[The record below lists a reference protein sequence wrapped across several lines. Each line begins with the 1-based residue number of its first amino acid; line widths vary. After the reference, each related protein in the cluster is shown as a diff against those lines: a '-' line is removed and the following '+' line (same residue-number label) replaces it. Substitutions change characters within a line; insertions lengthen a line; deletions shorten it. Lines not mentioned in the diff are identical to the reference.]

1 MFAAIRRAPLVRAN
15 LLLLLA
21 AAPLAAQQSKLSMEL
36 TPYAGYMISGN
47 ALEGPFG
54 TSLSN
59 SAGALYGAQL
69 ALHVMPGVALVGNLG
84 YSDPDVRAGVPI
96 LGNVRVGSS
105 SIWMY
110 DGGVQLSLPARSE
123 FALPITPFVQGGIG
137 AMQYSVK
144 SGPLTGK
151 ANNVAWNVGA
161 GVDVALMPGIGV
173 RLFAKDYI
181 GRFDFRDATGLD
193 VKGETAHH
201 VALGLGL
208 KLEF

>member
-1 MFAAIRRAPLVRAN
+1 MFAAIRRAPLARATA
-15 LLLLLA
+15 LLVLA
-21 AAPLAAQQSKLSMEL
+21 AAPLAAQQTRLSMEL
-36 TPYAGYMISGN
+36 TPYAGYMLSGK
-47 ALEGPFG
+47 AFDGPFG

-59 SAGALYGAQL
+59 GAGPVYGAQL
-69 ALHVMPGVALVGNLG
+69 ALHLAPGIALVGHLG

-96 LGNVRVGSS
+96 LGDVRVGSS

-123 FALPITPFVQGGIG
+123 FALPVTPFLQGGIG

-151 ANNVAWNVGA
+151 ADNVAWNVGG

-193 VKGETAHH
+193 VRGETAHH